1 MKRYDHTNRRLGPWF
16 EGWYF
21 KCRTVDEKAIALIPA
36 YHIGPHGQRNASLQV
51 ISDAG
56 TWWFEYPEE
65 DFTTSSVGFSIRVG
79 ENRFSEEGL
88 SVNLSRSGLNLFGEL
103 KFGPFLRLS
112 SDIMGPFQWVPGME
126 CSHGVIS
133 MGHALD
139 GTLTLNGERLDFTG
153 GHGYIETDR
162 GRSFP
167 DTYLWAQAS
176 FPGAALMLSIA
187 SIPLLF
193 VHFTGCICS
202 VILNGKEYRLATY
215 RGVRVE
221 RWTSEEA
228 VIRQGRYR
236 LEIKVEHTD
245 AKPLRAPSK
254 GAMARTIHESLKSV
268 LRCRF
273 WHDETLLF
281 EGTDQTG
288 SFEFSAPDL
297 QKP

>member
-1 MKRYDHTNRRLGPWF
+1 MKRYYHGNRKPGPWF

-36 YHIGPHGQRNASLQV
+36 YHIGPHGQRSASLQV

-56 TWWFEYPEE
+56 TWWIEYPKES
-65 DFTTSSVGFSIRVG
+65 FTASSVGFSIGVG
-79 ENRFSEEGL
+79 KNRFSEEGL
-88 SVNLSRSGLNLFGEL
+88 SVNLTRPEIELFGEL

-112 SDIMGPFQWVPGME
+112 SDIMGPFQLVPGME

-221 RWTSEEA
+221 RWTPDEA
-228 VIRQGRYR
+228 VIRQGGYR
-236 LEIKVEHTD
+236 LEIRVEQTD
-245 AKPLRAPSK
+245 PKPLRAPSE
-254 GAMARTIHESLKSV
+254 GTMARTIHESLKSV

-273 WHDETLLF
+273 WHGETLLF
-281 EGTDQTG
+281 EGIDQAG